1 MEFVVDAKPNDASGE
16 FDGVVRG
23 RAANIDSAGRS
34 DGAATVLELDV
45 EIFDSGRDVLAE
57 CGLDAGAGR
66 PASSDDRQSSSQY
79 QTLHASPCE
88 AVSNKYLI
96 CQRKGVTQKPQTE
109 VFYTRWLIWSRHHT

>member
-34 DGAATVLELDV
+34 DGAATVLELDI
-45 EIFDSGRDVLAE
+45 EIFDSGGDVLAE

-66 PASSDDRQSSSQY
+66 PASSDDRQKLQPIPN
-79 QTLHASPCE
+79 ASCVPLRSGFPLRFE
-88 AVSNKYLI
+88 
-96 CQRKGVTQKPQTE
+96 
-109 VFYTRWLIWSRHHT
+109 